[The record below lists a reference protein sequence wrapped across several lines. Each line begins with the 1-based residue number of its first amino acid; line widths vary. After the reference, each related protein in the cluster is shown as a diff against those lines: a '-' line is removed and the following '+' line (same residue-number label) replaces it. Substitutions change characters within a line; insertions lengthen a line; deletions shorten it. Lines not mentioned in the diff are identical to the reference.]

1 MNQLTTTN
9 KTNYFDKKNRYVTHQ
24 FKLEESLMERIFES
38 CGYKFTI
45 ITLRNS
51 EPHFIAKE
59 VSEALGYSVASNL
72 VRYFRKY
79 DLPTLTLTNKNGLD
93 DLKVTVKKT
102 ITSID
107 KFCSSL
113 VLIPASSLQE
123 YLLRYS
129 TKPKAKELGDILYK
143 VLASGNPVFNEEVL
157 DDWKTSLDELQM
169 TVPQLFD
176 ASKKVNS
183 FIFGLVGNRELA
195 NESKS
200 WISFL
205 LSLAIKTIQIHFSTE
220 RRF

>member
-9 KTNYFDKKNRYVTHQ
+9 NNYFDKKDRYVTHQ

-59 VSEALGYSVASNL
+59 VSEALGYSVNSNL

-79 DLPTLTLTNKNGLD
+79 DLDTLTLTNENGLD
-93 DLKVTVKKT
+93 DLKVAVKKT
-102 ITSID
+102 VTSISEFIP
-107 KFCSSL
+107 K
-113 VLIPASSLQE
+113 LILLPASSLQE
-123 YLLRYS
+123 YLVQHS
-129 TKPKAKELGDILYK
+129 TRPKAKDVGNKIYEA
-143 VLASGNPVFNEEVL
+143 LASGNPIFNEEVL
-157 DDWKTSLDELQM
+157 DDWGTSIDELQK
-169 TVPQLFD
+169 TSPQLFD
-176 ASKKVNS
+176 ASKKVNG

-200 WISFL
+200 WMSFL
-205 LSLAIKTIQIHFSTE
+205 LSLAIKSVQIQFSTE
-220 RRF
+220 TRF